1 MAKMILTLGLP
12 ASGKTTWAN
21 QYVAENP
28 NTVIVCRDDIRA
40 ELFSPKVASYRGDLK
55 LFVILN
61 QQQIKTLE
69 NQGKVNYNGT
79 TLKKSDFKITTDV
92 SDFRWRDYRFTTAK
106 EKRVTVIQEQ
116 RITEAMNNKQD
127 IIIADTN
134 LNPKVQVHLNAI
146 AKSNNYEVS
155 MQDFTSVPV
164 VECIRRDERRDNS
177 VGRGVILGMF
187 ERYICKEAPA
197 HDPNLPNAVVFDMD
211 GTLAHMNGKRSPF
224 EWDKVMLD
232 DPDFHVVE
240 LTNLYKAMGYKII
253 VFTARDGVC
262 EDLCAKW
269 LKKYDVPYDALFTRD
284 ENDTRKDYTAK
295 QEMYEN
301 NLLGKYN
308 VHCAF
313 DDREQVVYDVWYR
326 NGIKVFQC
334 GIGAF

>member
-92 SDFRWRDYRFTTAK
+92 SEFRWRDYRFTTAK
-106 EKRVTVIQEQ
+106 EKRVTAIQEQ

-211 GTLAHMNGKRSPF
+211 GTICHMNGKRSPF
-224 EWDKVMLD
+224 EWNKVLVD
-232 DPDFHVVE
+232 DPDEHVLE
-240 LTNLYKAMGYKII
+240 ILGMYKNLGYQII
-253 VFTARDGVC
+253 IFTARDGVC
-262 EDLCAKW
+262 KDLCAQW
-269 LKKYDVPYDALFTRD
+269 LVENGVPYDLLVTRK
-284 ENDTRKDYTAK
+284 ENDMRKDYTAK
-295 QEMYEN
+295 QEMYEE
-301 NLLGKYN
+301 NLQGNYN
-308 VHCAF
+308 IRAVF
-313 DDREQVVYDVWYR
+313 DDREQVVLDVWRR
-326 NGIKVFQC
+326 NGFKCMQVANGCF
-334 GIGAF
+334 